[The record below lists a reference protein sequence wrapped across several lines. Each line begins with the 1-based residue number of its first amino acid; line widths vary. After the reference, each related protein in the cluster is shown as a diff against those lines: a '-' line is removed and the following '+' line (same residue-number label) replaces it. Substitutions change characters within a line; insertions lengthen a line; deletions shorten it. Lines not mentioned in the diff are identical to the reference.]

1 MAERLSDGRPIT
13 FSLSSCHSLRWTT
26 WPLKRLVAQGGHC
39 FFWMF
44 HTRENCKCSFFFSS
58 NSPWRAS
65 KGEVLSYFHALV
77 YIRLSTN
84 LYILSYIFMT
94 MQNSLLLHCSRPG
107 VAESESATVV
117 SATVHVYTSD
127 KYGSHSS
134 TDCLIP
140 QSSVIYR
147 IDNHILKLISLL
159 KDSHEI
165 NGECTKCFSFLCKA
179 MNREG
184 LLWLQLDRL
193 FRLFHIYV
201 LILEWEFRGM

>member
-1 MAERLSDGRPIT
+1 
-13 FSLSSCHSLRWTT
+13 
-26 WPLKRLVAQGGHC
+26 
-39 FFWMF
+39 
-44 HTRENCKCSFFFSS
+44 
-58 NSPWRAS
+58 
-65 KGEVLSYFHALV
+65 
-77 YIRLSTN
+77 
-84 LYILSYIFMT
+84 MT

-184 LLWLQLDRL
+184 LL
-193 FRLFHIYV
+193 
-201 LILEWEFRGM
+201 